1 MISEEFEC
9 TKKIEGILLPAV
21 STNKKSFY
29 GEKNHAR
36 FVHYTSSESALK
48 IINTK
53 QLWMRNTMCMSD
65 FREVNHGFELLN
77 SFFLEQSNQDKFSE
91 ALNSCSPGIAEK
103 VFKDFNQWLPN
114 IRMETYIASVSEHD
128 DKEDDHGRLSMWR
141 AFGGSSTRVAI
152 VFKVPNNIGLPDD
165 LVIGFNP
172 VSYLEKE
179 ELHSEINTVIER
191 IEENQVFLR
200 SIDPDMLIDHIFTM
214 LLVNVTCLKHH
225 GFQEER
231 EWRIFYYPKLWSSM
245 LIEQEVVVVGSV
257 PQIVHKLPLNK
268 KMIGIEEMDFCNIF
282 DRLIIGPSEYPLV
295 QFNAFVYALQEIGIH
310 DAQDRVVISG
320 IPIRA

>member
-1 MISEEFEC
+1 MISEEFEY
-9 TKKIEGILLPAV
+9 TQKIEGILLPAV

-48 IINTK
+48 IINAK
-53 QLWMRNTMCMSD
+53 RLWMRNTMCMSG

-77 SFFLEQSNQDKFSE
+77 SFFLEKSNQNKFSE
-91 ALNSCSPGIAEK
+91 ALNSCSPGIAER

-114 IRMETYIASVSEHD
+114 IRLETYIASVSEHD
-128 DKEDDHGRLSMWR
+128 DKEDEHGRLSMWR
-141 AFGGSSTRVAI
+141 AFGGNSTRVAI
-152 VFKVPNNIGLPDD
+152 VFRVPKNMDLPDE

-172 VSYLEKE
+172 VSYLEKDK
-179 ELHSEINTVIER
+179 LHSEINTVIER
-191 IEENQVFLR
+191 IEENQTFLR
-200 SIDPDMLIDHIFTM
+200 TIDSNTLIDHIFTM

-225 GFQEER
+225 GFLEER
-231 EWRIFYYPKLWSSM
+231 EWRIFYSPKLWPSA
-245 LIEQEVVVVGSV
+245 LVEQEIVVFGSV
-257 PQIVHKLPLNK
+257 PQIVHKLPLDKNV
-268 KMIGIEEMDFCNIF
+268 IGIEDIDFCNIF

-295 QFNAFVYALQEIGIH
+295 QFNAFVHALQEIGIH
-310 DAQDRVVISG
+310 DAQNRVVISG